1 MINITIPGQPVA
13 KGRPRVSFATKRTY
27 TPEKTVSYENL
38 IKTIFAEAY
47 PDHIPWN
54 VPLVVNIILSM
65 QIPSSWSKKKQ
76 DKAINHELMPV
87 TKPDIDNC
95 VKAVCD
101 ALNGIAW
108 RDDSIIIQLQVLKV
122 YSATPN
128 TQIIALPLEDVVR
141 NTIVRFPNGELT
153 YLDKQNKGE

>member
-13 KGRPRVSFATKRTY
+13 KGRPRVSFMTKRTY

-38 IKTIFAEAY
+38 IKTVFSEKY
-47 PDHIPWN
+47 PDHIPWD
-54 VPLVVNIILSM
+54 VPLAVNIILSM

-76 DKAINHELMPV
+76 ESAINYNLLPV

-95 VKAVCD
+95 VKAICD

-108 RDDSIIIQLQVLKV
+108 RDDSVIVQLQVIKV
-122 YSATPN
+122 YSIAPS
-128 TQIIALPLEDVVR
+128 TQIIALPLKDLAR
-141 NTIVRFPNGELT
+141 NAIIRFPDGALT
-153 YLDKQNKGE
+153 YLDKQND